1 MKVEDIRRDI
11 RKCDEGKNREIWR
24 RGGDPIAAP
33 HPHGET

>member
-24 RGGDPIAAP
+24 RGGDPIPTP